1 MYDDAWSASVS
12 NQLTVLDDNLLALHL
27 AKFAVRQRQ
36 RWLLV
41 QVGLMLELLLLMK
54 LLLGRVMLLVLLML
68 ITKILIVVVVV
79 VGATAILMMTI
90 CVVVLVVSSVV
101 LTVVLLLLLLIMATD
116 EVIVL
121 VVRWNRSTRCTTSC
135 QSCRRWWRYQ
145 YVVLIFRKVQI
156 VVDVVVVA
164 AVELLLQDTVGVLDR
179 NWLVTNVV
187 AAVCTIKVLILFQ
200 LVNQRTPLLLRV
212 ASTDS
217 TLMVILQ
224 YPSWTT
230 VIVQLLIGL
239 MRVVIVVTAA
249 TCRDATV
256 GWFQLY
262 VLAAS
267 TGLVWWLMGS
277 RMLLGRN
284 SLLRR
289 HGVVVQW
296 VKIGVVVVLGRMV
309 LVALAVKV

>member
-1 MYDDAWSASVS
+1 MYDDAWSTSVS

-41 QVGLMLELLLLMK
+41 QVGLMLELLLLLMK
-54 LLLGRVMLLVLLML
+54 WLLGRVMLLML

-79 VGATAILMMTI
+79 VVGATAILMMAI

-101 LTVVLLLLLLIMATD
+101 LTVVLLLLIMATD

-135 QSCRRWWRYQ
+135 RSCRWWRYQ

-179 NWLVTNVV
+179 DWLVTT
-187 AAVCTIKVLILFQ
+187 ADCTVEVLILFQ
-200 LVNQRTPLLLRV
+200 LVNQRTSLLLGV
-212 ASTDS
+212 TSTDS
-217 TLMVILQ
+217 TLMVLMVILQ
-224 YPSWTT
+224 YPCWAT
-230 VIVQLLIGL
+230 VIVHLLIGL

-249 TCRDATV
+249 TV

-262 VLAAS
+262 VLAAAAT
-267 TGLVWWLMGS
+267 TGLMVLV
-277 RMLLGRN
+277 LGRN

-289 HGVVVQW
+289 YGVVV
-296 VKIGVVVVLGRMV
+296 
-309 LVALAVKV
+309 

>member
-1 MYDDAWSASVS
+1 MYDDAWSTSVS

-41 QVGLMLELLLLMK
+41 QVGLMLELLMK
-54 LLLGRVMLLVLLML
+54 WLLGRVMLLML

-101 LTVVLLLLLLIMATD
+101 LTVVLLLIMAA

-135 QSCRRWWRYQ
+135 RSCRRRWWRYQ

-179 NWLVTNVV
+179 NWLVTT
-187 AAVCTIKVLILFQ
+187 AVCTVEVLILFQ
-200 LVNQRTPLLLRV
+200 LVNQRTSLLLGV
-212 ASTDS
+212 TTSNSTLMV
-217 TLMVILQ
+217 LMVILQ
-224 YPSWTT
+224 YPCSWTT
-230 VIVQLLIGL
+230 VIVHLLIGL

-249 TCRDATV
+249 TV

-262 VLAAS
+262 VLAAAA
-267 TGLVWWLMGS
+267 TGLMVLV
-277 RMLLGRN
+277 LGRN

-289 HGVVVQW
+289 YGVVVQR
-296 VKIGVVVVLGRMV
+296 VEIRVVGVVV
-309 LVALAVKV
+309 

>member
-54 LLLGRVMLLVLLML
+54 WLLGRVMLLML

-101 LTVVLLLLLLIMATD
+101 LTVVLLLLLIMATD

-212 ASTDS
+212 TSTDS

-224 YPSWTT
+224 YPSWPT

-239 MRVVIVVTAA
+239 MRVVIIVTAA

>member
-54 LLLGRVMLLVLLML
+54 WLLGRVMLLVLLML

-101 LTVVLLLLLLIMATD
+101 LTVVLLLLLIMATD

-135 QSCRRWWRYQ
+135 RSCRRWWRYQ

-212 ASTDS
+212 TSTDS

-239 MRVVIVVTAA
+239 LRVVIVVTAA

-256 GWFQLY
+256 GWFQFY

-267 TGLVWWLMGS
+267 TGLLWWLMGS

-289 HGVVVQW
+289 HGVVVQR
-296 VKIGVVVVLGRMV
+296 VEIGVVVVLGRMV

>member
-1 MYDDAWSASVS
+1 MYDDAWSTSVS

-41 QVGLMLELLLLMK
+41 QVGLMLELLLLLMK
-54 LLLGRVMLLVLLML
+54 WLLGRVMLLML

-79 VGATAILMMTI
+79 VGATTILMMTI

-101 LTVVLLLLLLIMATD
+101 LTVVLLLLIMATD

-135 QSCRRWWRYQ
+135 RSCRWWRYQ

-164 AVELLLQDTVGVLDR
+164 AVELLLQDTVGVLNR
-179 NWLVTNVV
+179 NWLVTT
-187 AAVCTIKVLILFQ
+187 AVCTVEVLILFQ
-200 LVNQRTPLLLRV
+200 LVNQRTSLLLGV
-212 ASTDS
+212 TTSNSTLMV
-217 TLMVILQ
+217 LMVILQ

-230 VIVQLLIGL
+230 VIVHLLIGL

-249 TCRDATV
+249 TV

-262 VLAAS
+262 VLTAAAV
-267 TGLVWWLMGS
+267 TGLMVLV
-277 RMLLGRN
+277 LGRN

-289 HGVVVQW
+289 YGVVVQR
-296 VKIGVVVVLGRMV
+296 VEIGVVM
-309 LVALAVKV
+309 

>member
-27 AKFAVRQRQ
+27 AKFAVRQQQ

-41 QVGLMLELLLLMK
+41 QVRLMVMLLELLMK
-54 LLLGRVMLLVLLML
+54 RLGRVMLLML

-79 VGATAILMMTI
+79 IMGATAATVLMMTI

-101 LTVVLLLLLLIMATD
+101 LTVVLLLLLIMATD

-121 VVRWNRSTRCTTSC
+121 VVRWNRSTRCSC
-135 QSCRRWWRYQ
+135 PCRSRWWRYQ

-179 NWLVTNVV
+179 NWLTTVV
-187 AAVCTIKVLILFQ
+187 AVSTIKVLILFQ
-200 LVNQRTPLLLRV
+200 LVNQRTSLRV
-212 ASTDS
+212 TAT
-217 TLMVILQ
+217 TLMVVLQ
-224 YPSWTT
+224 YPRWTT
-230 VIVQLLIGL
+230 VIVQLLSGL
-239 MRVVIVVTAA
+239 MRVVIVVTSS
-249 TCRDATV
+249 TV
-256 GWFQLY
+256 GWFQLD
-262 VLAAS
+262 VLA
-267 TGLVWWLMGS
+267 TGGYLRMMSSCW
-277 RMLLGRN
+277 MLLGIRN

-289 HGVVVQW
+289 
-296 VKIGVVVVLGRMV
+296 RR
-309 LVALAVKV
+309 

>member
-27 AKFAVRQRQ
+27 AKFAVRQQQ

-41 QVGLMLELLLLMK
+41 QVRLMVMLLELLMK
-54 LLLGRVMLLVLLML
+54 RLGRVMLLML

-79 VGATAILMMTI
+79 VVVVMGATAATVLMMTI

-101 LTVVLLLLLLIMATD
+101 LTVVLLLLLIMATD

-121 VVRWNRSTRCTTSC
+121 VVRWNRSTRCSC
-135 QSCRRWWRYQ
+135 PCRSRWWRYQ

-179 NWLVTNVV
+179 NWLTTVV
-187 AAVCTIKVLILFQ
+187 AVSTIKVLILFQ
-200 LVNQRTPLLLRV
+200 LVNQRTSLRV
-212 ASTDS
+212 TAT
-217 TLMVILQ
+217 TLMVVLQ
-224 YPSWTT
+224 YPRWTT
-230 VIVQLLIGL
+230 VIVQLLSGL
-239 MRVVIVVTAA
+239 MRVVIVVTSS
-249 TCRDATV
+249 TV
-256 GWFQLY
+256 GWFQLD
-262 VLAAS
+262 VLA
-267 TGLVWWLMGS
+267 TGDYLRMSSCW
-277 RMLLGRN
+277 MLLRIRN

-289 HGVVVQW
+289 
-296 VKIGVVVVLGRMV
+296 RR
-309 LVALAVKV
+309 

>member
-27 AKFAVRQRQ
+27 AKFAVRQQQ

-41 QVGLMLELLLLMK
+41 QVRLVVMLLELLMK
-54 LLLGRVMLLVLLML
+54 RLGRVMLLML

-79 VGATAILMMTI
+79 VMGATAATVLMMTI

-101 LTVVLLLLLLIMATD
+101 LTVVLLLIMATD

-121 VVRWNRSTRCTTSC
+121 VVRWNRSTRCSC
-135 QSCRRWWRYQ
+135 PCRSRWWRYQ

-179 NWLVTNVV
+179 NWLTTFV
-187 AAVCTIKVLILFQ
+187 AVSTIKVLILFQ
-200 LVNQRTPLLLRV
+200 LVNQRTSLRV
-212 ASTDS
+212 TAT
-217 TLMVILQ
+217 TLMVVLQ
-224 YPSWTT
+224 YPRWTT
-230 VIVQLLIGL
+230 VIVQLLSGL
-239 MRVVIVVTAA
+239 MRVVIAVTSS
-249 TCRDATV
+249 TV
-256 GWFQLY
+256 GWFQFD
-262 VLAAS
+262 VLA
-267 TGLVWWLMGS
+267 TGGYLRMMSSCW
-277 RMLLGRN
+277 MLLGIRN

-289 HGVVVQW
+289 
-296 VKIGVVVVLGRMV
+296 R
-309 LVALAVKV
+309 

>member
-27 AKFAVRQRQ
+27 AKFAVRQQQ

-41 QVGLMLELLLLMK
+41 QVRLMVMLLELLMK
-54 LLLGRVMLLVLLML
+54 RLGRVMLLML

-79 VGATAILMMTI
+79 VVMGATAATVLMMTI

-101 LTVVLLLLLLIMATD
+101 LTVVLLLIMATD

-121 VVRWNRSTRCTTSC
+121 VVRWNRSTRCSC
-135 QSCRRWWRYQ
+135 PCRSRWWRYQ

-179 NWLVTNVV
+179 NWLTTVV
-187 AAVCTIKVLILFQ
+187 AVSTIKVLILFQ
-200 LVNQRTPLLLRV
+200 LVNQRTSLRV
-212 ASTDS
+212 TAT
-217 TLMVILQ
+217 TLMVVLQ
-224 YPSWTT
+224 YPRWTT
-230 VIVQLLIGL
+230 VIVQLLSGL
-239 MRVVIVVTAA
+239 MRVVIAVTSS
-249 TCRDATV
+249 TV
-256 GWFQLY
+256 GWFQLD
-262 VLAAS
+262 VLA
-267 TGLVWWLMGS
+267 TGDYLRMMSSCW
-277 RMLLGRN
+277 MLLKIRN

-289 HGVVVQW
+289 
-296 VKIGVVVVLGRMV
+296 RR
-309 LVALAVKV
+309 

>member
-41 QVGLMLELLLLMK
+41 QVGLVLELLLMK
-54 LLLGRVMLLVLLML
+54 WLLGRVMLLML

-101 LTVVLLLLLLIMATD
+101 LTVVLLLLLIMATD

-135 QSCRRWWRYQ
+135 RSCRRWWRYQ

-156 VVDVVVVA
+156 VVDVVVMA

-179 NWLVTNVV
+179 NWLVTTVV

-200 LVNQRTPLLLRV
+200 LVNQWTSLLLGV
-212 ASTDS
+212 TTSTS
-217 TLMVILQ
+217 SLMVILQ

-249 TCRDATV
+249 T
-256 GWFQLY
+256 
-262 VLAAS
+262 
-267 TGLVWWLMGS
+267 
-277 RMLLGRN
+277 
-284 SLLRR
+284 
-289 HGVVVQW
+289 
-296 VKIGVVVVLGRMV
+296 
-309 LVALAVKV
+309 

>member
-27 AKFAVRQRQ
+27 ANFAVRQRQ

-41 QVGLMLELLLLMK
+41 QVGLMLELLLMK
-54 LLLGRVMLLVLLML
+54 WLLGRVMLLML

-101 LTVVLLLLLLIMATD
+101 LTVVLLLIMATD

-121 VVRWNRSTRCTTSC
+121 VVRWNRSTQCTTSC
-135 QSCRRWWRYQ
+135 RSCRRWWRYQ

-156 VVDVVVVA
+156 VVDVIVVA

-179 NWLVTNVV
+179 NWLVTTVI

-200 LVNQRTPLLLRV
+200 LVNQWTSLLLGV
-212 ASTDS
+212 TTSTS
-217 TLMVILQ
+217 SLMVILQ

-249 TCRDATV
+249 TCRDASV

-267 TGLVWWLMGS
+267 TGLMWRLMGS

-296 VKIGVVVVLGRMV
+296 VEIGVVLVMGRMV

>member
-1 MYDDAWSASVS
+1 MYDDAWSTSVS

-41 QVGLMLELLLLMK
+41 QVGLMLELLMK
-54 LLLGRVMLLVLLML
+54 WLLGRVMLLML
-68 ITKILIVVVVV
+68 ITKILIVVVV

-101 LTVVLLLLLLIMATD
+101 LTVVLLLIMATD

-121 VVRWNRSTRCTTSC
+121 VVRWNRSTRCTASC
-135 QSCRRWWRYQ
+135 RSCRRRWWRYQ

-179 NWLVTNVV
+179 NWLVTT
-187 AAVCTIKVLILFQ
+187 AVCTVKVLILFQ
-200 LVNQRTPLLLRV
+200 LVNQRTSLLLRV
-212 ASTDS
+212 TTSNS
-217 TLMVILQ
+217 TLMVLMVVLQ
-224 YPSWTT
+224 YPCSWTT

-239 MRVVIVVTAA
+239 MRVVIVVTAG
-249 TCRDATV
+249 TV
-256 GWFQLY
+256 GWFQLH
-262 VLAAS
+262 VLAAAAA
-267 TGLVWWLMGS
+267 TAAGLMVLV
-277 RMLLGRN
+277 LGRN

-289 HGVVVQW
+289 YGVVVQR
-296 VKIGVVVVLGRMV
+296 VEIRVVVVV
-309 LVALAVKV
+309 